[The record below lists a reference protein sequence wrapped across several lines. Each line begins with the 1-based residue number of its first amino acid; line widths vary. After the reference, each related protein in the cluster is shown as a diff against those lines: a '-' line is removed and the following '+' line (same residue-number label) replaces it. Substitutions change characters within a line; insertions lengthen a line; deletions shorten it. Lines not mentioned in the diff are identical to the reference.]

1 MIAEAEPTLK
11 TRTLPPK
18 TESTQIAKCPWSKI
32 RRRKRNKKR
41 KNADFIRFY
50 SRSSRSLFITK
61 IDLKGPSTHLIN
73 DKSAYNH

>member
-11 TRTLPPK
+11 TRTRPLK
-18 TESTQIAKCPWSKI
+18 TESTPIAKCPWSKI
-32 RRRKRNKKR
+32 KRRKRNKKR

-50 SRSSRSLFITK
+50 SRSVFITK
-61 IDLKGPSTHLIN
+61 IDLKRPSTHFIN